1 MKSISITAETQTE
14 EGDVL
19 SLCFIN
25 PSSISLEVSDIA
37 RKMFE
42 INKDLFQKIN
52 KSTDIKFIY
61 VDRLEC
67 RNHVKKANST
77 YTDFRNSTKKNQ
89 KNIAFFPASG
99 EELKKVTRI
108 KTKFG
113 KHVDIEKERI
123 SYSEDSPMLDL
134 NNITLDDLKN
144 STDVCSVEEISI
156 FSDINIRSFL
166 IHDFLS
172 SDDSLYEVGY
182 KVKIAFEHQFENYFN
197 SVINALKRSIVF
209 LKNYQ
214 TSATFVSNYDYV
226 TNSFSDNFSRTIFK
240 QLAIDVDTFDRINL
254 SDKNVVGSELGI
266 AAMIFY
272 NAKYLIDSSA
282 NKSIYGRIMRNLL
295 PTKKTSPDLISRTV
309 QSFESLLQRCM
320 SMYNLESSKLGN
332 PIETKMYNNI
342 KSPNVISVETME
354 TFEIDRSSLG
364 YFIFSNEQKGLNVF
378 SSEMYKTRYILEQIR
393 YYPEIKV
400 NQESNFMTNGER
412 SAFMNLSN
420 KTSFLTPVGIGVRD
434 QKITL
439 DRGPANLDLEA
450 LREFRL
456 MKSGKYLND
465 KMGNIINE
473 KSTQK
478 IGNSTL
484 AGFNLEVGKP
494 RESILGRS
502 TEQNM
507 DHLIESKYYLGDTS
521 AFLNSNL
528 EVISENHRELKMKD
542 DLKVLSILS
551 DIIPKSFIEQKNKI
565 DSIYNIQLSN
575 QNSIVRSAIMSNEID
590 IESIPPQIKSMMV
603 QDFVQNP
610 NVDPL
615 ANFESSQALSE
626 TQMNI
631 YEVRLIRTFSLGEN
645 GFHNVSDRIY
655 ESVSDG
661 DLSGRSNIL
670 AKSFNYEVSEL
681 GIVKDLAKGTI
692 YNNLILI
699 RG

>member
-1 MKSISITAETQTE
+1 
-14 EGDVL
+14 
-19 SLCFIN
+19 
-25 PSSISLEVSDIA
+25 
-37 RKMFE
+37 
-42 INKDLFQKIN
+42 
-52 KSTDIKFIY
+52 
-61 VDRLEC
+61 
-67 RNHVKKANST
+67 
-77 YTDFRNSTKKNQ
+77 
-89 KNIAFFPASG
+89 
-99 EELKKVTRI
+99 
-108 KTKFG
+108 
-113 KHVDIEKERI
+113 
-123 SYSEDSPMLDL
+123 MLDL

-309 QSFESLLQRCM
+309 QSFESLLQSCM
-320 SMYNLESSKLGN
+320 SMYGLESSKLGN

-542 DLKVLSILS
+542 NLKVLSILS

-615 ANFESSQALSE
+615 ANFESSQVLSE